1 MRIQGEIDTN
11 IVIGIRN
18 RLMLSQKDFAIL
30 LGVSVTTENRW
41 ENGHHHP
48 SFKTLRKLRR
58 ILQQI
63 ENGDNIDNI
72 TWQIDNNPVSLH
84 TKSKKY

>member
-18 RLMLSQKDFAIL
+18 RLLISQKDYAKL
-30 LGVSVTTENRW
+30 LGVTVTTVNRW
-41 ENGHHHP
+41 ENGHNHP
-48 SFKTLRKLRR
+48 SFKALRKLRR

-63 ENGDNIDNI
+63 DNGLNDEYIIWKN
-72 TWQIDNNPVSLH
+72 
-84 TKSKKY
+84 KE

>member
-1 MRIQGEIDTN
+1 MRIKGEIDTN

-18 RLMLSQKDFAIL
+18 RLMLSQAEFAKL
-30 LGVSVTTENRW
+30 LNVSVSTENRW

-58 ILQQI
+58 IL
-63 ENGDNIDNI
+63 
-72 TWQIDNNPVSLH
+72 WQIDNSAFRSPNLWQ
-84 TKSKKY
+84 K